1 MQSHEAQHSRNLIPI
16 LSSAI
21 LKTPKNSYDSIERDI
36 FKSNRWKFSTILKRD
51 HLEHCS
57 RESKVRFSR
66 VQKSG
71 CPTFQIYVREEQCP
85 FHPCV
90 HRFPW
95 KFALERSRGLINR
108 CRRARSSGT
117 RERTGERFFWWRV
130 ATVAVVEETRRKKEV
145 KACTR
150 GRRRMEARAL
160 AWTWNGRGARVILA
174 VASRVFHDVL
184 GVPRRFLSA
193 SSSLLHRLNADTV
206 NTLSCCLTKG
216 ATMATTVTLKMS
228 CLATIPIFNGGVIHC
243 RDVFG
248 RFAGFNWV

>member
-1 MQSHEAQHSRNLIPI
+1 MPFPSVRSPFPL
-16 LSSAI
+16 
-21 LKTPKNSYDSIERDI
+21 
-36 FKSNRWKFSTILKRD
+36 
-51 HLEHCS
+51 
-57 RESKVRFSR
+57 KVRARTFAR
-66 VQKSG
+66 VNKS
-71 CPTFQIYVREEQCP
+71 
-85 FHPCV
+85 
-90 HRFPW
+90 
-95 KFALERSRGLINR
+95 LS
-108 CRRARSSGT
+108 T
-117 RERTGERFFWWRV
+117 REKQRDARKDGERFFWWRV

-184 GVPRRFLSA
+184 GVPRCFLSA

-206 NTLSCCLTKG
+206 NTLSCCVTKG

-243 RDVFG
+243 RDVFR
-248 RFAGFNWV
+248 RFAEFNWV